1 MEWYPMLEKY
11 FVYAGIFFTFL
22 VFIMCFCMN
31 HYNEKDFDQNPT
43 KVRNEKAKK
52 KAKNEK

>member
-1 MEWYPMLEKY
+1 MLEKY